1 VNNGYGEHFKKLKAQ
16 KGLHGPQAP
25 VAKMPTPA
33 DQMRTRLKEKQTR
46 LKQARA
52 KKRKFPLRLI
62 VFCLLGAG
70 IAGSGMIFH
79 SEIDQMISKVEV
91 NFLGEA
97 QAQAPKAKAGADA
110 KSADSKDGKAADAK
124 DGATEKTAEKA
135 SEKSENSTEID
146 HFLKLTDR
154 KKALDLREEELNR
167 LEAELQKQREEIE
180 KKLKTLEDTRTGIS
194 TVLQERAVKDSE
206 KVDTLVQMYSNM
218 KPSQAAKVLESMDED
233 LAVEIV
239 GRMKK
244 KNAAEVM
251 NLMKSEKAQVFS
263 EKYAG
268 YRKR

>member
-1 VNNGYGEHFKKLKAQ
+1 MKTGYGDHFKKMKVQ
-16 KGLHGPQAP
+16 KGLEAGDSIQTSS
-25 VAKMPTPA
+25 VANLRNRL
-33 DQMRTRLKEKQTR
+33 QERQVRLKK
-46 LKQARA
+46 LKSR
-52 KKRKFPLRLI
+52 KKFPVRSL
-62 VFCLLGAG
+62 VFSVVGAG
-70 IAGSGMIFH
+70 LTLFAMLNHGELDHLLQKI
-79 SEIDQMISKVEV
+79 EV
-91 NFLGEA
+91 SFMGQA
-97 QAQAPKAKAGADA
+97 QAQTGA
-110 KSADSKDGKAADAK
+110 KSETAGKDKANSEKGSETTGEKSTEKADKNAAGENKDG
-124 DGATEKTAEKA
+124 
-135 SEKSENSTEID
+135 ID
-146 HFLKLTDR
+146 HFLKLSDR

-180 KKLKTLEDTRTGIS
+180 TKIKTLENTRAGIS
-194 TVLQERAVKDSE
+194 TVLEERAVKDSE

>member
-1 VNNGYGEHFKKLKAQ
+1 MKNGYGDHFKKLKEQ
-16 KGLHGPQAP
+16 KGLHGPSS
-25 VAKMPTPA
+25 VSTPA
-33 DQMRTRLKEKQTR
+33 EQIRSRIKERHARLKKV
-46 LKQARA
+46 KA
-52 KKRKFPLRLI
+52 KKRFPLRAVLTSLI
-62 VFCLLGAG
+62 GAA
-70 IAGSGMIFH
+70 IAGFGMMYH
-79 SEIDQMISKVEV
+79 EQIDHLITKVEV
-91 NFLGEA
+91 GFLGEA
-97 QAQAPKAKAGADA
+97 HAQAPAPAKAAETPKGDA
-110 KSADSKDGKAADAK
+110 ASKVVDKPV
-124 DGATEKTAEKA
+124 EKTEAA
-135 SEKSENSTEID
+135 SDDID
-146 HFLKLTDR
+146 HMLKLTDR

-167 LEAELQKQREEIE
+167 LEAELVKQRDEIE

-218 KPSQAAKVLESMDED
+218 KPAQAAKVLESMDED

>member
-1 VNNGYGEHFKKLKAQ
+1 MKNGYGDHFKKMKEQ
-16 KGLHGPQAP
+16 KGLHGIPAS
-25 VAKMPTPA
+25 TPA
-33 DQMRTRLKEKQTR
+33 DQIRTRLKEKRRQLRKAKSRKGFPVRALVISLMGAGVAGFGMMHHDQIDRWITKIEVGFMGEAHAQTTAPA
-46 LKQARA
+46 KAPAANDA
-52 KKRKFPLRLI
+52 KKEGEAPT
-62 VFCLLGAG
+62 A
-70 IAGSGMIFH
+70 
-79 SEIDQMISKVEV
+79 DKVEPSSD
-91 NFLGEA
+91 N
-97 QAQAPKAKAGADA
+97 
-110 KSADSKDGKAADAK
+110 
-124 DGATEKTAEKA
+124 
-135 SEKSENSTEID
+135 ID
-146 HFLKLTDR
+146 HMLKLTDR

-180 KKLKTLEDTRTGIS
+180 KKLKALEETRTGIS

-218 KPSQAAKVLESMDED
+218 KPAQAAKVLESMDED

-251 NLMKSEKAQVFS
+251 NLMKAEKAQVFS

>member
-1 VNNGYGEHFKKLKAQ
+1 MKNGYGDHFKKLKQQ
-16 KGLHGPQAP
+16 KGLHGEPA
-25 VAKMPTPA
+25 ATNPA
-33 DQMRTRLKEKQTR
+33 DQIRTRLKEKRRQ
-46 LKQARA
+46 LQKNQAR
-52 KKRKFPLRLI
+52 KGFPFRALFVSL
-62 VFCLLGAG
+62 FGAG
-70 IAGSGMIFH
+70 LAGFGMVYH
-79 SEIDQMISKVEV
+79 EQLDQIVSRIEV
-91 NFLGEA
+91 GFMGTA
-97 QAQAPKAKAGADA
+97 QAQASVKAPAQDAGKKEPDSPVTNA
-110 KSADSKDGKAADAK
+110 K
-124 DGATEKTAEKA
+124 AEKA
-135 SEKSENSTEID
+135 DSSSDDID
-146 HFLKLTDR
+146 HLLKLTDR

-180 KKLKTLEDTRTGIS
+180 KKLKALEDTRTGIS

-218 KPSQAAKVLESMDED
+218 KPAQAAKVLESMDED

-251 NLMKSEKAQVFS
+251 NLMKSEKAQIFS

>member
-1 VNNGYGEHFKKLKAQ
+1 MKTGYGDHFKKMKIQ
-16 KGLHGPQAP
+16 KGLEAGDSIQSNSA
-25 VAKMPTPA
+25 VNLRSRL
-33 DQMRTRLKEKQTR
+33 QERQVRLKK
-46 LKQARA
+46 LKSR
-52 KKRKFPLRLI
+52 KKFPVRS
-62 VFCLLGAG
+62 LLFSVVGAG
-70 IAGSGMIFH
+70 LTLFAMLNHGELDHLIQKI
-79 SEIDQMISKVEV
+79 EISFIGQ
-91 NFLGEA
+91 A
-97 QAQAPKAKAGADA
+97 QAQTAGKAEPQGTA
-110 KSADSKDGKAADAK
+110 KDKEGDQVSDKKQVASAASAENKDG
-124 DGATEKTAEKA
+124 
-135 SEKSENSTEID
+135 ID
-146 HFLKLTDR
+146 HFLKLSER

-180 KKLKTLEDTRTGIS
+180 AKIKTLENTRAGIS
-194 TVLQERAVKDSE
+194 TVLEERAVKDSE

-218 KPSQAAKVLESMDED
+218 KPSQAAKVLETMDED

>member
-1 VNNGYGEHFKKLKAQ
+1 MKTGYGDHFKKMKVQ
-16 KGLHGPQAP
+16 KGLEAGDSIQTTS
-25 VAKMPTPA
+25 VANLRSRL
-33 DQMRTRLKEKQTR
+33 QERQVRLKK
-46 LKQARA
+46 LKSR
-52 KKRKFPLRLI
+52 KKFPVRSL
-62 VFCLLGAG
+62 VFSVVGAG
-70 IAGSGMIFH
+70 LTLFAMLNHGELDHLLQKI
-79 SEIDQMISKVEV
+79 EV
-91 NFLGEA
+91 SFMGQA
-97 QAQAPKAKAGADA
+97 QAQTGPKAEAAGKEKANSEKTGEETDKKPVATTEN
-110 KSADSKDGKAADAK
+110 KDG
-124 DGATEKTAEKA
+124 
-135 SEKSENSTEID
+135 ID
-146 HFLKLTDR
+146 HFLKLSER

-180 KKLKTLEDTRTGIS
+180 TKIKTLENTRAGIS
-194 TVLQERAVKDSE
+194 TVLEERAVKDSE